1 MGTTRASIKKKYL
14 RSIIIP
20 ITTKKKRTNI
30 RDHSAETNLFL
41 RRALFA
47 FVVIIFLI
55 IILLVNLADLQI
67 ANFSYYSTKSNN
79 NRIEIIPIPPSRGMI
94 YDRNGTPLA
103 SNNITYQLNI
113 IPDKTKNLNEQ
124 FEQLKKV
131 VDLTDEDIENFQK
144 ERRNYRAHRP
154 VPLKDNLSKE
164 QIARFVVDQHRFPF
178 ASIVKIQHRY
188 YPYGASLTHILGYI
202 SKINSQDKKRLEE
215 ENKTSN
221 YVATLNIGKMGIERY
236 YENILHGTAGYEKVE
251 VNSRGRIVRLLEQ
264 HPPQAGEDIY
274 LSINLKLQ
282 LYIEKLLAGR
292 KAAVVAIDPNNG
304 EVLAM
309 VSSPSYDSND
319 FVGGIS
325 SAKYNELLN
334 DPNKPLFNRA
344 LLGAYPPASTVKP
357 FISVAALSEGV
368 VTPKSVVN
376 DPGWWQLP
384 GTERRYRDWLKWGHG
399 RVDVLKAIEES
410 VDTYF
415 YQVAYDMGIDRLSL
429 WMTKFGYGQ
438 RTGIDMSPSEET
450 RAVMPS
456 REWKSKRHKKS
467 WLQGDTIPVGIGQ
480 GYWTATPMQMAKAL
494 TILINNGKTYTPH
507 FLLYKKSDILNSN
520 EDQFHIDPVQFEQPN
535 NLTEVKT
542 NYWDLAKEGMYRVMF
557 GSRGTARKVYA
568 GAQYQAAG
576 KSGTAQVYGLRENE
590 TYNANNIPEHLRDHA
605 LFIAYA
611 PYDKPK
617 IALAIVLENGGGGS
631 SNGGAVARKIL
642 DFYLLGNHST
652 DLDDAVQ
659 DTGYEN

>member
-1 MGTTRASIKKKYL
+1 M
-14 RSIIIP
+14 
-20 ITTKKKRTNI
+20 
-30 RDHSAETNLFL
+30 

-47 FVVIIFLI
+47 FIVIILLLL
-55 IILLVNLADLQI
+55 ILLVNLADLQI

-103 SNNITYQLNI
+103 INNITYQLNI
-113 IPDKTKNLNEQ
+113 IPDKVKNLNEQ
-124 FEQLKKV
+124 FEQLKAI

-144 ERRNYRAHRP
+144 ERRNYKAHRP
-154 VPLKDNLSKE
+154 VPLKDNLTQQ
-164 QIARFVVDQHRFPF
+164 QIAHFVVDQHRFPYV
-178 ASIVKIQHRY
+178 SIVGIQHRY
-188 YPYGASLTHILGYI
+188 YPYEASLTHIIGYI
-202 SKINSQDKKRLEE
+202 SKINSQDKQRLEE
-215 ENKTSN
+215 ENKSSN
-221 YVATLNIGKMGIERY
+221 YVATFNIGKMGIEKY
-236 YENILHGTAGYEKVE
+236 YEDVLHGIPGYEKVE
-251 VNSRGRIVRLLEQ
+251 VNSRGRIVNQINQ

-282 LYIEKLLAGR
+282 LYIEQLLAGR

-304 EVLAM
+304 EILAL
-309 VSSPSYDSND
+309 VSSPTYDSNP

-325 SAKYNELLN
+325 SDKYKALLN
-334 DPNKPLFNRA
+334 DPNKPLYNRA
-344 LLGAYPPASTVKP
+344 LLGSYPPASTVKP
-357 FISVAALSEGV
+357 YIAIAALSEGV

-399 RVDVLKAIEES
+399 KVDVLRAIEES

-415 YQVAYDMGIDRLSL
+415 YQVAYDMGIDRLKA
-429 WMTKFGYGQ
+429 WMTKFGFGE
-438 RTGIDMSPSEET
+438 RTGIDISTNEES

-456 REWKSKRHKKS
+456 REWKIQRHKKS

-480 GYWTATPMQMAKAL
+480 GYWTATPIQMAKAL

-520 EDQFHIDPVQFEQPN
+520 EQQPIVNPEKYLEN
-535 NLTEVKT
+535 NSLSDVNP
-542 NYWDLAKEGMYRVMF
+542 NYWALAKEGMYRVMF
-557 GSRGTARKVYA
+557 GSRGTARKIYA
-568 GAQYQAAG
+568 DAKYQAAG
-576 KSGTAQVYGLRENE
+576 KSGTAQVYGLKVDEV
-590 TYNANNIPEHLRDHA
+590 YNAHKIPEHLRDHA
-605 LFIAYA
+605 LFVAYA

-642 DFYLLGNHST
+642 DFYLLGNNST
-652 DLDDAVQ
+652 ELDESSPN
-659 DTGYEN
+659 TGTED

>member
-1 MGTTRASIKKKYL
+1 M
-14 RSIIIP
+14 
-20 ITTKKKRTNI
+20 
-30 RDHSAETNLFL
+30 

-47 FVVIIFLI
+47 FVVIILLI
-55 IILLVNLADLQI
+55 FVLLANLADLQI
-67 ANFSYYSTKSNN
+67 SNFSYYSTKSNN

-103 SNNITYQLNI
+103 INNITYQLNI
-113 IPDKTKNLNEQ
+113 VPDKTKNLNEQ
-124 FEQLKKV
+124 FEQLKKI

-154 VPLKDNLSKE
+154 VPLKENLTEK
-164 QIARFVVDQHRFPF
+164 QIARFIVDQHRFPF

-202 SKINSQDKKRLEE
+202 SKINTQDKQRLEE
-215 ENKTSN
+215 ENKTSD
-221 YVATLNIGKMGIERY
+221 YVATFNIGKMGIERY
-236 YENILHGTAGYEKVE
+236 YEDVLHGTAGNEKVE

-282 LYIEKLLAGR
+282 LYIESLLAGR
-292 KAAVVAIDPNNG
+292 KASVVAIDPNNG

-309 VSSPSYDSND
+309 VSNPSYDSND

-325 SAKYNELLN
+325 SKKYSELLD
-334 DPNKPLFNRA
+334 DPSKPLFNRA

-357 FISVAALSEGV
+357 FISIAALSEGV
-368 VTPKSVVN
+368 VSPKSVVN

-399 RVDVLKAIEES
+399 HVDVLRAIEES

-415 YQVAYDMGIDRLSL
+415 YQVAYDMGIDRLNL
-429 WMTKFGYGQ
+429 WMTKFGYGE
-438 RTGIDMSPSEET
+438 RTGIDISANEET

-456 REWKSKRHKKS
+456 REWKLKRHKKS

-494 TILINNGKTYTPH
+494 TTLINNGKTFTPH
-507 FLLYKKSDILNSN
+507 FLLYKKSDIINTNQSQPIINPEKYVEPNSLVDVN
-520 EDQFHIDPVQFEQPN
+520 P
-535 NLTEVKT
+535 T
-542 NYWDLAKEGMYRVMF
+542 YWALAKEGMHRVMF
-557 GSRGTARKVYA
+557 GARGTARKVYA
-568 GAQYQAAG
+568 GAKYQAAG
-576 KSGTAQVYGLRENE
+576 KSGTAQVYGLKENE
-590 TYNANNIPEHLRDHA
+590 TYNAHKIPEHLRDHA

-617 IALAIVLENGGGGS
+617 IALAIVIENGGGGS

-642 DFYLLGNHST
+642 DYYLEGDNST
-652 DLDDAVQ
+652 ELDDASSST
-659 DTGYEN
+659 TGHED

>member
-1 MGTTRASIKKKYL
+1 M
-14 RSIIIP
+14 
-20 ITTKKKRTNI
+20 
-30 RDHSAETNLFL
+30 

-47 FVVIIFLI
+47 FVVIILLI
-55 IILLVNLADLQI
+55 FVLLANLADLQI
-67 ANFSYYSTKSNN
+67 SNFSYYSTKSNN

-103 SNNITYQLNI
+103 INNITYQLNI
-113 IPDKTKNLNEQ
+113 VPDKTKNLNEQ
-124 FEQLKKV
+124 FEQLKKI

-144 ERRNYRAHRP
+144 ERRNYRSHRP
-154 VPLKDNLSKE
+154 VPLKENLTEK
-164 QIARFVVDQHRFPF
+164 QIARFIVDQHRFPF
-178 ASIVKIQHRY
+178 VSIVKIQHRY

-202 SKINSQDKKRLEE
+202 SKINSQDKQRLEE
-215 ENKTSN
+215 ENKASN
-221 YVATLNIGKMGIERY
+221 YVATFNIGKMGIERY
-236 YENILHGTAGYEKVE
+236 YEDVLHGTAGNEKVE

-282 LYIEKLLAGR
+282 LYIESLLAGR
-292 KAAVVAIDPNNG
+292 KASVVAINPNNG
-304 EVLAM
+304 EILAM

-325 SAKYNELLN
+325 SKKYSELLN
-334 DPNKPLFNRA
+334 DPSKPLFNRA

-357 FISVAALSEGV
+357 FISIAALSEGV
-368 VTPKSVVN
+368 VSPKSVVN

-399 RVDVLKAIEES
+399 HVDVLRAIEES

-415 YQVAYDMGIDRLSL
+415 YQVAYDMGIDRLNL

-438 RTGIDMSPSEET
+438 RTGIDISPSEET

-456 REWKSKRHKKS
+456 REWKLKRHKKS

-494 TILINNGKTYTPH
+494 TTLINNGKTYTPH
-507 FLLYKKSDILNSN
+507 FLLYKKSDIINTNQNQPL
-520 EDQFHIDPVQFEQPN
+520 IDPSKYIEKNSLVDVNP
-535 NLTEVKT
+535 T
-542 NYWDLAKEGMYRVMF
+542 YWALAKEGMHRVMF
-557 GSRGTARKVYA
+557 GARGTARKVYA
-568 GAQYQAAG
+568 GAKYQAAG
-576 KSGTAQVYGLRENE
+576 KSGTAQVYGLKENE
-590 TYNANNIPEHLRDHA
+590 TYNAHRIPEHLRDHA

-642 DFYLLGNHST
+642 DYYLEGDNST
-652 DLDDAVQ
+652 ELNDESPN
-659 DTGYEN
+659 TGHED

>member
-1 MGTTRASIKKKYL
+1 M
-14 RSIIIP
+14 
-20 ITTKKKRTNI
+20 
-30 RDHSAETNLFL
+30 

-47 FVVIIFLI
+47 FVVIILLI
-55 IILLVNLADLQI
+55 FVLLANLADLQI
-67 ANFSYYSTKSNN
+67 SNFSYYSTKSNN

-103 SNNITYQLNI
+103 INNITYQLNI
-113 IPDKTKNLNEQ
+113 VPDKTKNLNEQ
-124 FEQLKKV
+124 FEQLKKI

-144 ERRNYRAHRP
+144 ERRNYRSHRP
-154 VPLKDNLSKE
+154 VPLKENLTEK
-164 QIARFVVDQHRFPF
+164 QIARFIVDQHRFPF
-178 ASIVKIQHRY
+178 VSIVKIQHRY
-188 YPYGASLTHILGYI
+188 YPHGASLTHILGYI
-202 SKINSQDKKRLEE
+202 SKINSQDKQRLEE
-215 ENKTSN
+215 ENKASN
-221 YVATLNIGKMGIERY
+221 YVATFNIGKMGIERY
-236 YENILHGTAGYEKVE
+236 YEDVLHGTAGNEKVE

-282 LYIEKLLAGR
+282 LYIESLLAGR
-292 KAAVVAIDPNNG
+292 KASVVAINPNNG
-304 EVLAM
+304 EILAM

-325 SAKYNELLN
+325 SKKYSELLN
-334 DPNKPLFNRA
+334 DPSKPLFNRA

-357 FISVAALSEGV
+357 FISIAALSEGV
-368 VTPKSVVN
+368 VSPKSVVN

-399 RVDVLKAIEES
+399 HVDVLRAIEES

-415 YQVAYDMGIDRLSL
+415 YQVAYDMGIDRLNL

-438 RTGIDMSPSEET
+438 RTGIDISPSEET

-456 REWKSKRHKKS
+456 REWKLKRHKKS

-494 TILINNGKTYTPH
+494 TTLINNGKTYTPH
-507 FLLYKKSDILNSN
+507 FLLYKKSDIINTNQNQPL
-520 EDQFHIDPVQFEQPN
+520 IDPSKYIEKNSLVDVNP
-535 NLTEVKT
+535 T
-542 NYWDLAKEGMYRVMF
+542 YWALAKEGMHRVMF
-557 GSRGTARKVYA
+557 GARGTARKVYA
-568 GAQYQAAG
+568 GAKYQAAG
-576 KSGTAQVYGLRENE
+576 KSGTAQVYGLKENE
-590 TYNANNIPEHLRDHA
+590 TYNAHRIPEHLRDHA

-642 DFYLLGNHST
+642 DYYLEGDNST
-652 DLDDAVQ
+652 ELNDESPN
-659 DTGYEN
+659 TGHED

>member
-1 MGTTRASIKKKYL
+1 MLSNKKK
-14 RSIIIP
+14 S
-20 ITTKKKRTNI
+20 NI

-47 FVVIIFLI
+47 FIVIILLLLV
-55 IILLVNLADLQI
+55 LLVNLADLQI
-67 ANFSYYSTKSNN
+67 ANYGYYSTKSNN

-103 SNNITYQLNI
+103 INNITYQLNI
-113 IPDKTKNLNEQ
+113 IPDKIKNLNEQ
-124 FEQLKKV
+124 FNQLKTI

-144 ERRNYRAHRP
+144 ERRNYKAHRP
-154 VPLKDNLSKE
+154 VPLKDNLTQQ
-164 QIARFVVDQHRFPF
+164 QIARFVVDQHRFPYV
-178 ASIVKIQHRY
+178 SIVGIQHRY
-188 YPYGASLTHILGYI
+188 YPYEASLTHIIGYI
-202 SKINSQDKKRLEE
+202 SKINGQDKQRLED
-215 ENKTSN
+215 ENKSSN
-221 YVATLNIGKMGIERY
+221 YVATFNIGKMGIEKY
-236 YENILHGTAGYEKVE
+236 YEDVLHGIPGYEKVE
-251 VNSRGRIVRLLEQ
+251 VNSRGRIVRQLNQ

-282 LYIEKLLAGR
+282 RYIEQLLAGR

-304 EVLAM
+304 EILAL
-309 VSSPSYDSND
+309 VSSPTYDSNP

-325 SAKYNELLN
+325 NDKYKALLN
-334 DPNKPLFNRA
+334 DPNKPLYNRA
-344 LLGAYPPASTVKP
+344 LLGSYPPASTVKP
-357 FISVAALSEGV
+357 YIAIAALSEGV
-368 VTPKSVVN
+368 VTSKSVVN

-399 RVDVLKAIEES
+399 RVDVLRAIEES

-415 YQVAYDMGIDRLSL
+415 YQVAYDMGIDRLKA
-429 WMTKFGYGQ
+429 WMTKFGFGE
-438 RTGIDMSPSEET
+438 RTGIDISSNEES

-456 REWKSKRHKKS
+456 REWKIQRHKKS

-480 GYWTATPMQMAKAL
+480 GYWTATPIQMAKAL

-520 EDQFHIDPVQFEQPN
+520 EQQPIINPDKYLEN
-535 NLTEVKT
+535 NSLSDV
-542 NYWDLAKEGMYRVMF
+542 NPSYWALAKEGMYRVMF
-557 GSRGTARKVYA
+557 GSRGTARKIYA
-568 GAQYQAAG
+568 DAKYQAAG
-576 KSGTAQVYGLRENE
+576 KSGTAQVYGLKVDEV
-590 TYNANNIPEHLRDHA
+590 YNAHKVPEHLRDHA
-605 LFIAYA
+605 LFVAYA

-642 DFYLLGNHST
+642 DFYLLGNNSME
-652 DLDDAVQ
+652 LNESSPN
-659 DTGYEN
+659 TGIED

>member
-1 MGTTRASIKKKYL
+1 M
-14 RSIIIP
+14 
-20 ITTKKKRTNI
+20 
-30 RDHSAETNLFL
+30 
-41 RRALFA
+41 
-47 FVVIIFLI
+47 V
-55 IILLVNLADLQI
+55 IILLIFVLLANLADLQI
-67 ANFSYYSTKSNN
+67 LNFSYYSTKSNN

-103 SNNITYQLNI
+103 INNITYQLNI
-113 IPDKTKNLNEQ
+113 VPDKTKNLNEQ
-124 FEQLKKV
+124 FEQLKKI

-154 VPLKDNLSKE
+154 VPLKENLTDK
-164 QIARFVVDQHRFPF
+164 QIARFIVDQHRFPF
-178 ASIVKIQHRY
+178 VSIVKIQHRY

-202 SKINSQDKKRLEE
+202 SKINAQDKQRLEE
-215 ENKTSN
+215 QNKASN
-221 YVATLNIGKMGIERY
+221 YVATFNIGKMGIERY
-236 YENILHGTAGYEKVE
+236 YEDVLHGTAGNEKVE

-282 LYIEKLLAGR
+282 LYIESLLAGR
-292 KAAVVAIDPNNG
+292 KASVVAIDPNNG

-309 VSSPSYDSND
+309 VSTPSYDSND

-325 SAKYNELLN
+325 SKKYNELLN
-334 DPNKPLFNRA
+334 DPSKPLFNRA

-357 FISVAALSEGV
+357 FISIAALTEGV
-368 VTPKSVVN
+368 VSPKSVIN

-384 GTERRYRDWLKWGHG
+384 GTERRYRDWLRWGHG

-415 YQVAYDMGIDRLSL
+415 YQVAYDMGIDRLNL
-429 WMTKFGYGQ
+429 WMKKFGYGE
-438 RTGIDMSPSEET
+438 RTGIDISPNEES

-456 REWKSKRHKKS
+456 REWKMKRHKKS

-480 GYWTATPMQMAKAL
+480 GYWTATPMQMVKAL
-494 TILINNGKTYTPH
+494 SIMINNGKTFTPH
-507 FLLYKKSDILNSN
+507 FLLYKKSDIINTNQNQPKIEPSKYVENNSLIN
-520 EDQFHIDPVQFEQPN
+520 INPA
-535 NLTEVKT
+535 
-542 NYWDLAKEGMYRVMF
+542 YWALAKEGMHRVMF
-557 GSRGTARKVYA
+557 GSHGTARKVYA
-568 GAQYQAAG
+568 DAKYQAAG
-576 KSGTAQVYGLRENE
+576 KSGTAQVYGLKENE
-590 TYNANNIPEHLRDHA
+590 TYNANHIPEHLRDHA

-642 DFYLLGNHST
+642 DYYLEGDNSAELK
-652 DLDDAVQ
+652 DDSPNIGHE
-659 DTGYEN
+659 D

>member
-1 MGTTRASIKKKYL
+1 M
-14 RSIIIP
+14 
-20 ITTKKKRTNI
+20 
-30 RDHSAETNLFL
+30 
-41 RRALFA
+41 
-47 FVVIIFLI
+47 V
-55 IILLVNLADLQI
+55 IILLIFVLLANLADLQI
-67 ANFSYYSTKSNN
+67 SNFSYYSTKSNN

-103 SNNITYQLNI
+103 INNITYQLNI
-113 IPDKTKNLNEQ
+113 VPDKTKNLNEQ
-124 FEQLKKV
+124 FEQLKTI

-154 VPLKDNLSKE
+154 VPLKENLTEK
-164 QIARFVVDQHRFPF
+164 QIARFIVDQHRFPF
-178 ASIVKIQHRY
+178 VSIVKIQHRY

-202 SKINSQDKKRLEE
+202 SKINTQDKQRLEE
-215 ENKTSN
+215 ENKASD
-221 YVATLNIGKMGIERY
+221 YVATFNIGKMGIERY
-236 YENILHGTAGYEKVE
+236 YEDVLHGTAGNEKVE

-282 LYIEKLLAGR
+282 LYIESLLTGR
-292 KAAVVAIDPNNG
+292 KASVVAIDPNNG

-325 SAKYNELLN
+325 SKKYSELLN
-334 DPNKPLFNRA
+334 DPSKPLFNRA

-357 FISVAALSEGV
+357 FISIAALSEGV
-368 VTPKSVVN
+368 VSPKSVVN

-384 GTERRYRDWLKWGHG
+384 GTERRYRDWLKYGHG
-399 RVDVLKAIEES
+399 HVDVLRAIEES

-415 YQVAYDMGIDRLSL
+415 YQVAYDMGIDRLNL
-429 WMTKFGYGQ
+429 WMTKFGYGE
-438 RTGIDMSPSEET
+438 RTGIDISANEET

-456 REWKSKRHKKS
+456 REWKLKRHKKS

-494 TILINNGKTYTPH
+494 TTLINNGKTFTPH
-507 FLLYKKSDILNSN
+507 FLLYKKSDIINTN
-520 EDQFHIDPVQFEQPN
+520 QNQPTIDPEKYVEPN
-535 NLTEVKT
+535 SLVDVNPA
-542 NYWDLAKEGMYRVMF
+542 YWALAKEGMHRVMF
-557 GSRGTARKVYA
+557 GARGTARKVYA
-568 GAQYQAAG
+568 GAKYQAAG
-576 KSGTAQVYGLRENE
+576 KSGTAQVYGLKENE
-590 TYNANNIPEHLRDHA
+590 TYNAHKIPEHLRDHA

-642 DFYLLGNHST
+642 DYYLEGDNST
-652 DLDDAVQ
+652 ELDDASSST
-659 DTGYEN
+659 TGHED

>member
-1 MGTTRASIKKKYL
+1 M
-14 RSIIIP
+14 
-20 ITTKKKRTNI
+20 
-30 RDHSAETNLFL
+30 

-47 FVVIIFLI
+47 FVVIILLI
-55 IILLVNLADLQI
+55 FVLLANLADLQI
-67 ANFSYYSTKSNN
+67 SNFSYYSTKSNN

-103 SNNITYQLNI
+103 INNITYQLNI
-113 IPDKTKNLNEQ
+113 VPDKTKNLNEQ
-124 FEQLKKV
+124 FEQLKTI

-154 VPLKDNLSKE
+154 VPLKENLTEK
-164 QIARFVVDQHRFPF
+164 QIARFIVDQHRFPF
-178 ASIVKIQHRY
+178 VSIVKIQHRY

-202 SKINSQDKKRLEE
+202 SKINTQDKQRLEE
-215 ENKTSN
+215 ENKASD
-221 YVATLNIGKMGIERY
+221 YVATFNIGKMGIERY
-236 YENILHGTAGYEKVE
+236 YEDVLHGTAGNEKVE

-282 LYIEKLLAGR
+282 LYIESLLAGR
-292 KAAVVAIDPNNG
+292 KASVVAIDPNNG

-325 SAKYNELLN
+325 SKKYSELLN
-334 DPNKPLFNRA
+334 DPSKPLFNRA

-357 FISVAALSEGV
+357 FISIAALSEGV
-368 VTPKSVVN
+368 VSPKSVVN

-399 RVDVLKAIEES
+399 HVDVLRAIEES

-415 YQVAYDMGIDRLSL
+415 YQVAYDMGIDRLNL
-429 WMTKFGYGQ
+429 WMTKFGYGK
-438 RTGIDMSPSEET
+438 RTGIDISANEET

-456 REWKSKRHKKS
+456 REWKLKRHKKS

-494 TILINNGKTYTPH
+494 TTLINNGKTFTPH
-507 FLLYKKSDILNSN
+507 FLLYKKSDIINTN
-520 EDQFHIDPVQFEQPN
+520 QNQPTIDPEKYVE
-535 NLTEVKT
+535 T
-542 NYWDLAKEGMYRVMF
+542 NSLVDVNPAYWALAKEGMHRVMF
-557 GSRGTARKVYA
+557 GARGTARKVYA
-568 GAQYQAAG
+568 GAKYQAAG
-576 KSGTAQVYGLRENE
+576 KSGTAQVYGLKENE
-590 TYNANNIPEHLRDHA
+590 TYNAHKIPEHLRDHA

-642 DFYLLGNHST
+642 DYYLEGDNST
-652 DLDDAVQ
+652 ELDDASSST
-659 DTGYEN
+659 TGHED

>member
-1 MGTTRASIKKKYL
+1 MSGK
-14 RSIIIP
+14 
-20 ITTKKKRTNI
+20 TKKGNI

-47 FVVIIFLI
+47 FVVIILLI
-55 IILLVNLADLQI
+55 FVLLANLADLQI
-67 ANFSYYSTKSNN
+67 SNFSYYSTKSNN

-103 SNNITYQLNI
+103 INNITYQLNI
-113 IPDKTKNLNEQ
+113 VPDKTKNLNEQ
-124 FEQLKKV
+124 FEQLKTI

-154 VPLKDNLSKE
+154 VPLKENLTEK
-164 QIARFVVDQHRFPF
+164 QIARFIVDQHRFPF
-178 ASIVKIQHRY
+178 VSIVKIQHRY

-202 SKINSQDKKRLEE
+202 SKINTQDKQRLEE
-215 ENKTSN
+215 ENKASD
-221 YVATLNIGKMGIERY
+221 YVATFNIGKMGIERY
-236 YENILHGTAGYEKVE
+236 YENVLHGTAGNEKVE

-282 LYIEKLLAGR
+282 LYIESLLAGR
-292 KAAVVAIDPNNG
+292 KASVVAIDPNNG

-325 SAKYNELLN
+325 SKKYSELLN
-334 DPNKPLFNRA
+334 DPSKPLFNRA

-357 FISVAALSEGV
+357 FISIAALSEGV
-368 VTPKSVVN
+368 VSPKSVVN

-399 RVDVLKAIEES
+399 HVDVLRAIEES

-415 YQVAYDMGIDRLSL
+415 YQVAYDMGIDRLNL
-429 WMTKFGYGQ
+429 WMTKFGYGK
-438 RTGIDMSPSEET
+438 RTGIDISANEET

-456 REWKSKRHKKS
+456 REWKLKRHKKS

-494 TILINNGKTYTPH
+494 TTLINNGKTFTPH
-507 FLLYKKSDILNSN
+507 FLLYKKSDIINTN
-520 EDQFHIDPVQFEQPN
+520 QNQPTIDPEKYVE
-535 NLTEVKT
+535 T
-542 NYWDLAKEGMYRVMF
+542 NSLVDVNPAYWALAKEGMHRVMF
-557 GSRGTARKVYA
+557 GARGTARKVYA
-568 GAQYQAAG
+568 GAKYQAAG
-576 KSGTAQVYGLRENE
+576 KSGTAQVYGLKENE
-590 TYNANNIPEHLRDHA
+590 TYNAHKIPEHLRDHA

-642 DFYLLGNHST
+642 DYYLEGDNST
-652 DLDDAVQ
+652 ELDDASSST
-659 DTGYEN
+659 TGHED

>member
-1 MGTTRASIKKKYL
+1 M
-14 RSIIIP
+14 
-20 ITTKKKRTNI
+20 
-30 RDHSAETNLFL
+30 

-47 FVVIIFLI
+47 FIVIILLLL
-55 IILLVNLADLQI
+55 ILLVNLADLQI

-103 SNNITYQLNI
+103 INNITYQLNI
-113 IPDKTKNLNEQ
+113 IPDKVKNLNEQ
-124 FEQLKKV
+124 FEQLKAI

-144 ERRNYRAHRP
+144 ERRNYKAHRP
-154 VPLKDNLSKE
+154 VPLKDNLTQQ
-164 QIARFVVDQHRFPF
+164 QIAHFVVDQHRFPYV
-178 ASIVKIQHRY
+178 SIVGIQHRY
-188 YPYGASLTHILGYI
+188 YPYEASLTHIIGYI
-202 SKINSQDKKRLEE
+202 SKINSQDKQRLEE
-215 ENKTSN
+215 ENKSSN
-221 YVATLNIGKMGIERY
+221 YVATFNIGKMGIEKY
-236 YENILHGTAGYEKVE
+236 YEDVLHGIPGYEKVE
-251 VNSRGRIVRLLEQ
+251 VNSRGRIVNQLNQ

-282 LYIEKLLAGR
+282 LYIEQLLAGR

-304 EVLAM
+304 EILAL
-309 VSSPSYDSND
+309 VSSPTYDSNP

-325 SAKYNELLN
+325 SDKYKALLN
-334 DPNKPLFNRA
+334 DPNKPLYNRA
-344 LLGAYPPASTVKP
+344 LLGSYPPASTVKP
-357 FISVAALSEGV
+357 YIAIAALSEGV
-368 VTPKSVVN
+368 VTSKSVVN

-399 RVDVLKAIEES
+399 KVDVLRAIEES

-415 YQVAYDMGIDRLSL
+415 YQVAYDMGIDRLNA
-429 WMTKFGYGQ
+429 WMTKFGFGE
-438 RTGIDMSPSEET
+438 RTGIDISTNEES

-456 REWKSKRHKKS
+456 REWKIQRHKKS

-480 GYWTATPMQMAKAL
+480 GYWTATPIQMAKAL

-520 EDQFHIDPVQFEQPN
+520 EQQPIVNPEKYLEN
-535 NLTEVKT
+535 NSLSDVNP
-542 NYWDLAKEGMYRVMF
+542 NYWALAKEGMYRVMF
-557 GSRGTARKVYA
+557 GSRGTARKIYA
-568 GAQYQAAG
+568 DAKYQAAG
-576 KSGTAQVYGLRENE
+576 KSGTAQVYGLKVDEV
-590 TYNANNIPEHLRDHA
+590 YNAHKIPEHLRDHA
-605 LFIAYA
+605 LFVAYA

-642 DFYLLGNHST
+642 DFYLLGNNST
-652 DLDDAVQ
+652 QLDESSPN
-659 DTGYEN
+659 TGTED

>member
-1 MGTTRASIKKKYL
+1 M
-14 RSIIIP
+14 
-20 ITTKKKRTNI
+20 
-30 RDHSAETNLFL
+30 
-41 RRALFA
+41 
-47 FVVIIFLI
+47 V
-55 IILLVNLADLQI
+55 IILLIFVLLANLADLQI
-67 ANFSYYSTKSNN
+67 SNFSYYSTKSNN

-103 SNNITYQLNI
+103 INNITYQLNI
-113 IPDKTKNLNEQ
+113 VPDKTKNLNEQ
-124 FEQLKKV
+124 FEQLKKI

-154 VPLKDNLSKE
+154 VPLKENLTDK
-164 QIARFVVDQHRFPF
+164 QIARFIVDQHRFPF
-178 ASIVKIQHRY
+178 VSIVKIQHRY
-188 YPYGASLTHILGYI
+188 YPYGSSLTHILGYI
-202 SKINSQDKKRLEE
+202 SKINSQDKQRLEE
-215 ENKTSN
+215 QNKASN
-221 YVATLNIGKMGIERY
+221 YVATFNIGKMGIERY
-236 YENILHGTAGYEKVE
+236 YEDVLHGTAGNEKVE

-282 LYIEKLLAGR
+282 LYIESLLAGR
-292 KAAVVAIDPNNG
+292 KASVVAIDPNNG

-309 VSSPSYDSND
+309 VSTPSYDSND

-325 SAKYNELLN
+325 SKKYKELLN
-334 DPNKPLFNRA
+334 DPSKPLFNRA

-357 FISVAALSEGV
+357 FISIAALSEGV
-368 VTPKSVVN
+368 VSPKSVIN

-399 RVDVLKAIEES
+399 RVDVLRAIEES

-415 YQVAYDMGIDRLSL
+415 YQVAYDMGIDRLNL
-429 WMTKFGYGQ
+429 WMKKFGYGE
-438 RTGIDMSPSEET
+438 RTGIDISPNEES

-456 REWKSKRHKKS
+456 REWKMKRHKKS

-480 GYWTATPMQMAKAL
+480 GYWTATPMQMVKAL
-494 TILINNGKTYTPH
+494 SIMINNGKTFTPH
-507 FLLYKKSDILNSN
+507 FLLYKKSDIINTNQNQPKIEPSKYVENNSLIN
-520 EDQFHIDPVQFEQPN
+520 INPA
-535 NLTEVKT
+535 
-542 NYWDLAKEGMYRVMF
+542 YWALAKEGMHRVMF
-557 GSRGTARKVYA
+557 GSHGTARKVYA
-568 GAQYQAAG
+568 DAKYQAAG
-576 KSGTAQVYGLRENE
+576 KSGTAQVYGLKENE
-590 TYNANNIPEHLRDHA
+590 TYNANHIPEHLRDHA

-642 DFYLLGNHST
+642 DYYLEGDNSAELK
-652 DLDDAVQ
+652 DDSPNIGHE
-659 DTGYEN
+659 D

>member
-1 MGTTRASIKKKYL
+1 MVTR
-14 RSIIIP
+14 
-20 ITTKKKRTNI
+20 KKRTNI

-47 FVVIIFLI
+47 FVGIIILI
-55 IILLVNLADLQI
+55 IILLCNLADLQI

-79 NRIEIIPIPPSRGMI
+79 NRIETIPIPPSRGMI

-103 SNNITYQLNI
+103 INNITYQLNI

-144 ERRNYRAHRP
+144 ERLNYRSHRP
-154 VPLKDNLSKE
+154 VPLKENLTKE

-178 ASIVKIQHRY
+178 VSIVKIQHRY

-202 SKINSQDKKRLEE
+202 SKINANDKKRLEE
-215 ENKTSN
+215 QNKTSN
-221 YVATLNIGKMGIERY
+221 YVATLNIGKMGVERY
-236 YENILHGTAGYEKVE
+236 YEDVLHGTAGYEKVE

-282 LYIEKLLAGR
+282 QYIEQLLIGR

-304 EVLAM
+304 EILAM

-325 SAKYNELLN
+325 SAKYNELLH

-357 FISVAALSEGV
+357 FISIAALSEGII
-368 VTPKSVVN
+368 TPKSIIY
-376 DPGWWQLP
+376 DPGSWQLP
-384 GTERRYRDWLKWGHG
+384 NSERRYRDWLRSGHG
-399 RVDVLKAIEES
+399 NVDVLKALEES

-415 YQVAYDMGIDRLSL
+415 YQVAYDLGIDRLNL

-438 RTGIDMSPSEET
+438 RTGIDISPNEEA
-450 RAVMPS
+450 RAVLPS
-456 REWKSKRHKKS
+456 REWKIRRHKKP

-480 GYWTATPMQMAKAL
+480 GYWTTTPIQMAKAL
-494 TILINNGKTYTPH
+494 TTLINNGKTYTPH

-520 EDQFHIDPVQFEQPN
+520 ENHPEINPTKYEEPNGLID
-535 NLTEVKT
+535 VKS
-542 NYWDLAKEGMYRVMF
+542 NYWDLVKEGMHKVMF
-557 GSRGTARKVYA
+557 GSRGTARKIYL
-568 GAQYQAAG
+568 GTQYQAAG
-576 KSGTAQVYGLRENE
+576 KSGTAQVYGLKENE
-590 TYNANNIPEHLRDHA
+590 SYNAHKIPEHLRDHA

-642 DFYLLGNHST
+642 DFYLLG
-652 DLDDAVQ
+652 DDSKELNNSSSN
-659 DTGYEN
+659 TGHED

>member
-1 MGTTRASIKKKYL
+1 M
-14 RSIIIP
+14 
-20 ITTKKKRTNI
+20 
-30 RDHSAETNLFL
+30 
-41 RRALFA
+41 
-47 FVVIIFLI
+47 V
-55 IILLVNLADLQI
+55 IILLIFVLLANLADLQI
-67 ANFSYYSTKSNN
+67 SNFSYYSTKSNN

-103 SNNITYQLNI
+103 INNITYQLNI
-113 IPDKTKNLNEQ
+113 VPDKTKNLNEQ
-124 FEQLKKV
+124 FEQLKTI

-154 VPLKDNLSKE
+154 VPLKENLTEK
-164 QIARFVVDQHRFPF
+164 QIARFIVDQHRFPF
-178 ASIVKIQHRY
+178 VSIVKIQHRY

-202 SKINSQDKKRLEE
+202 SKINTQDKQRLEE
-215 ENKTSN
+215 ENKASD
-221 YVATLNIGKMGIERY
+221 YVATFNIGKMGIERY
-236 YENILHGTAGYEKVE
+236 YEDVLHGTAGNEKVE

-282 LYIEKLLAGR
+282 LYIESLLTGR
-292 KAAVVAIDPNNG
+292 KASVVAIDPNNG

-325 SAKYNELLN
+325 SKKYSELLN
-334 DPNKPLFNRA
+334 DPSKPLFNRA

-357 FISVAALSEGV
+357 FISIAALSEGV
-368 VTPKSVVN
+368 VSPKSVVN

-399 RVDVLKAIEES
+399 HVDVLRAIEES

-415 YQVAYDMGIDRLSL
+415 YQVAYDMGIDRLNL
-429 WMTKFGYGQ
+429 WMTKFGYGE
-438 RTGIDMSPSEET
+438 RTGIDISANEET

-456 REWKSKRHKKS
+456 REWKLKRHKKS

-494 TILINNGKTYTPH
+494 TTLINNGKTFTPH
-507 FLLYKKSDILNSN
+507 FLLYKKSDIINTN
-520 EDQFHIDPVQFEQPN
+520 QNQPTIDPEKYVEPN
-535 NLTEVKT
+535 SLVDVNPT
-542 NYWDLAKEGMYRVMF
+542 YWALAKEGMHRVMF
-557 GSRGTARKVYA
+557 GARGTARKVYA
-568 GAQYQAAG
+568 GAKYQAAG
-576 KSGTAQVYGLRENE
+576 KSGTAQVYGLKENE
-590 TYNANNIPEHLRDHA
+590 TYNAHKIPEHLRDHA

-642 DFYLLGNHST
+642 DYYLEGDNST
-652 DLDDAVQ
+652 ELDDASSST
-659 DTGYEN
+659 TGHED

>member
-1 MGTTRASIKKKYL
+1 M
-14 RSIIIP
+14 
-20 ITTKKKRTNI
+20 
-30 RDHSAETNLFL
+30 FL

-47 FVVIIFLI
+47 FIVIILLLLV
-55 IILLVNLADLQI
+55 LLVNLADLQI

-103 SNNITYQLNI
+103 INNITYQLNI
-113 IPDKTKNLNEQ
+113 IPDKIKNLNEQ
-124 FEQLKKV
+124 FNQLKAI

-144 ERRNYRAHRP
+144 ERRNYKAHRP
-154 VPLKDNLSKE
+154 VPLKDNLTQQ
-164 QIARFVVDQHRFPF
+164 QIAHFVVDQHRFPYV
-178 ASIVKIQHRY
+178 SIVGIQHRY
-188 YPYGASLTHILGYI
+188 YPYEASLTHIIGYI
-202 SKINSQDKKRLEE
+202 SKINSQDKQRLEE
-215 ENKTSN
+215 ENKSSN
-221 YVATLNIGKMGIERY
+221 YVATFNIGKMGIEKY
-236 YENILHGTAGYEKVE
+236 YEDVLHGIPGYEKVE
-251 VNSRGRIVRLLEQ
+251 VNSRGRIVNQINQ

-282 LYIEKLLAGR
+282 LYIEQLLAGR

-304 EVLAM
+304 EILAL
-309 VSSPSYDSND
+309 VSSPTYDSNP

-325 SAKYNELLN
+325 SDKYKALLN
-334 DPNKPLFNRA
+334 DPNKPLYNRA
-344 LLGAYPPASTVKP
+344 LLGSYPPASTVKP
-357 FISVAALSEGV
+357 YIAIAALSEGV

-399 RVDVLKAIEES
+399 KVDVLRAIEES

-415 YQVAYDMGIDRLSL
+415 YQVAYDMGIDRLKA
-429 WMTKFGYGQ
+429 WMTKFGFGE
-438 RTGIDMSPSEET
+438 RTGIDISTNEES

-456 REWKSKRHKKS
+456 REWKIQRHKKS

-480 GYWTATPMQMAKAL
+480 GYWTATPIQMAKAL

-520 EDQFHIDPVQFEQPN
+520 EQQPIVNPEKYLEN
-535 NLTEVKT
+535 NSLSDVNP
-542 NYWDLAKEGMYRVMF
+542 NYWALAKEGMYRVMF
-557 GSRGTARKVYA
+557 GSRGTARKIYA
-568 GAQYQAAG
+568 DAKYQAAG
-576 KSGTAQVYGLRENE
+576 KSGTAQVYGLKVDEV
-590 TYNANNIPEHLRDHA
+590 YNAHKIPEHLRDHA
-605 LFIAYA
+605 LFVAYA

-642 DFYLLGNHST
+642 DFYLLGNNST
-652 DLDDAVQ
+652 QLDESSPN
-659 DTGYEN
+659 TGTED

>member
-1 MGTTRASIKKKYL
+1 M
-14 RSIIIP
+14 
-20 ITTKKKRTNI
+20 
-30 RDHSAETNLFL
+30 
-41 RRALFA
+41 
-47 FVVIIFLI
+47 V
-55 IILLVNLADLQI
+55 IILLIFVLLANLADLQI
-67 ANFSYYSTKSNN
+67 SNFSYYSTKSNN

-103 SNNITYQLNI
+103 INNITYQLNI
-113 IPDKTKNLNEQ
+113 VPDKTKNLNEQ
-124 FEQLKKV
+124 FEQLKKI

-154 VPLKDNLSKE
+154 VPLKENLTEK
-164 QIARFVVDQHRFPF
+164 QIARFIVDQHRFPF

-202 SKINSQDKKRLEE
+202 SKINTQDKQRLEE
-215 ENKTSN
+215 ENKTSD
-221 YVATLNIGKMGIERY
+221 YVATFNIGKMGIERY
-236 YENILHGTAGYEKVE
+236 YEDVLHGTAGNEKVE

-282 LYIEKLLAGR
+282 LYIESLLAGR
-292 KAAVVAIDPNNG
+292 KASVVAIDPNNG

-309 VSSPSYDSND
+309 VSNPSYDSND

-325 SAKYNELLN
+325 SKKYSELLD
-334 DPNKPLFNRA
+334 DPSKPLFNRA

-357 FISVAALSEGV
+357 FISIAALSEGV
-368 VTPKSVVN
+368 VSPKSVVN

-399 RVDVLKAIEES
+399 HVDVLRAIEES

-415 YQVAYDMGIDRLSL
+415 YQVAYDMGIDRLNL
-429 WMTKFGYGQ
+429 WMTKFGYGE
-438 RTGIDMSPSEET
+438 RTGIDISANEET

-456 REWKSKRHKKS
+456 REWKLKRHKKS

-494 TILINNGKTYTPH
+494 TTLINNGKTFTPH
-507 FLLYKKSDILNSN
+507 FLLYKKSDIINTNQSQPIINPEKYVEPNSLVDVN
-520 EDQFHIDPVQFEQPN
+520 P
-535 NLTEVKT
+535 T
-542 NYWDLAKEGMYRVMF
+542 YWALAKEGMHRVMF
-557 GSRGTARKVYA
+557 GDRGTARKVYA
-568 GAQYQAAG
+568 GAKYQAAG
-576 KSGTAQVYGLRENE
+576 KSGTAQVYGLKENE
-590 TYNANNIPEHLRDHA
+590 TYNAHKIPEHLRDHA

-617 IALAIVLENGGGGS
+617 IALAIVIENGGGGS

-642 DFYLLGNHST
+642 DYYLEGDNST
-652 DLDDAVQ
+652 ELDDASSST
-659 DTGYEN
+659 TGHED

>member
-1 MGTTRASIKKKYL
+1 M
-14 RSIIIP
+14 
-20 ITTKKKRTNI
+20 
-30 RDHSAETNLFL
+30 
-41 RRALFA
+41 FA
-47 FVVIIFLI
+47 FVVIILLI
-55 IILLVNLADLQI
+55 FVLLANLADLQI
-67 ANFSYYSTKSNN
+67 SNFSYYSTKSNN

-103 SNNITYQLNI
+103 INNITYQLNI
-113 IPDKTKNLNEQ
+113 VPDKTKNLNEQ
-124 FEQLKKV
+124 FEQLKTI

-154 VPLKDNLSKE
+154 VPLKENLTEK
-164 QIARFVVDQHRFPF
+164 QIARFIVDQHRFPF
-178 ASIVKIQHRY
+178 VSIVKIQHRY

-202 SKINSQDKKRLEE
+202 SKINTQDKQRLEE
-215 ENKTSN
+215 ENKASD
-221 YVATLNIGKMGIERY
+221 YVATFNIGKMGIERY
-236 YENILHGTAGYEKVE
+236 YEDVLHGTAGNEKVE

-282 LYIEKLLAGR
+282 LYIESLLAGR
-292 KAAVVAIDPNNG
+292 KASVVAIDPNNG

-325 SAKYNELLN
+325 SKKYSELLN
-334 DPNKPLFNRA
+334 DPSKPLFNRA

-357 FISVAALSEGV
+357 FISIAALSEGV
-368 VTPKSVVN
+368 VSPKSVVN

-399 RVDVLKAIEES
+399 HVDVLRAIEES

-415 YQVAYDMGIDRLSL
+415 YQVAYDMGIDRLNL
-429 WMTKFGYGQ
+429 WMTKFGYGE
-438 RTGIDMSPSEET
+438 RTGIDISANEET

-456 REWKSKRHKKS
+456 REWKLKRHKKS

-494 TILINNGKTYTPH
+494 TTLINNGKTFTPH
-507 FLLYKKSDILNSN
+507 FLLYKKSDIINTN
-520 EDQFHIDPVQFEQPN
+520 QNQPTIDPEKYVE
-535 NLTEVKT
+535 T
-542 NYWDLAKEGMYRVMF
+542 NSLVDVNPTYWALAKEGMHRVMF
-557 GSRGTARKVYA
+557 GARGTARKVYA
-568 GAQYQAAG
+568 GAKYQAAG
-576 KSGTAQVYGLRENE
+576 KSGTAQVYGLKENE
-590 TYNANNIPEHLRDHA
+590 TYNAHKIPEHLRDHA

-642 DFYLLGNHST
+642 DYYLEGDNST
-652 DLDDAVQ
+652 ELDDASSST
-659 DTGYEN
+659 TGHED

>member
-1 MGTTRASIKKKYL
+1 
-14 RSIIIP
+14 
-20 ITTKKKRTNI
+20 
-30 RDHSAETNLFL
+30 
-41 RRALFA
+41 
-47 FVVIIFLI
+47 VVIILLI
-55 IILLVNLADLQI
+55 FVLLANLADLQI
-67 ANFSYYSTKSNN
+67 SNFSYYSTKSNN

-103 SNNITYQLNI
+103 INNITYQLNI
-113 IPDKTKNLNEQ
+113 VPDKTKNLNEQ
-124 FEQLKKV
+124 FEQLKTI

-154 VPLKDNLSKE
+154 VPLKENLTEK
-164 QIARFVVDQHRFPF
+164 QIARFIVDQHRFPF
-178 ASIVKIQHRY
+178 VSIVKIQHRY

-202 SKINSQDKKRLEE
+202 SKINTQDKQRLEE
-215 ENKTSN
+215 ENKASD
-221 YVATLNIGKMGIERY
+221 YVATFNIGKMGIERY
-236 YENILHGTAGYEKVE
+236 YEDVLHGTAGNEKVE

-282 LYIEKLLAGR
+282 LYIESLLAGR
-292 KAAVVAIDPNNG
+292 KASVVAIDPNNG

-325 SAKYNELLN
+325 SKKYSELLN
-334 DPNKPLFNRA
+334 DPSKPLFNRA

-357 FISVAALSEGV
+357 FISIAALSEGV
-368 VTPKSVVN
+368 VSPKSVVN

-399 RVDVLKAIEES
+399 HVDVLRAIEES

-415 YQVAYDMGIDRLSL
+415 YQVAYDMGIDRLNL
-429 WMTKFGYGQ
+429 WMTKFGYGE
-438 RTGIDMSPSEET
+438 RTGIDISANEET

-456 REWKSKRHKKS
+456 REWKLKRHKKS

-494 TILINNGKTYTPH
+494 TTLINNGKTFTPH
-507 FLLYKKSDILNSN
+507 FLLYKKSDIINTN
-520 EDQFHIDPVQFEQPN
+520 QNQPTIDPEKYVE
-535 NLTEVKT
+535 T
-542 NYWDLAKEGMYRVMF
+542 NSLVDVNPAYWALAKEGMHRVMF
-557 GSRGTARKVYA
+557 GARGTARKVYA
-568 GAQYQAAG
+568 GAKYQAAG
-576 KSGTAQVYGLRENE
+576 KSGTAQVYGLKENE
-590 TYNANNIPEHLRDHA
+590 TYNAHKIPEHLRDHA

-642 DFYLLGNHST
+642 DYYLEGDNST
-652 DLDDAVQ
+652 ELDDASSST
-659 DTGYEN
+659 TGHED

>member
-1 MGTTRASIKKKYL
+1 MSGK
-14 RSIIIP
+14 
-20 ITTKKKRTNI
+20 TKKGNI

-47 FVVIIFLI
+47 FVVIILLI
-55 IILLVNLADLQI
+55 FVLLANLADLQI
-67 ANFSYYSTKSNN
+67 SNFSYYSTKSNN

-103 SNNITYQLNI
+103 INNITYQLNI
-113 IPDKTKNLNEQ
+113 VPDKTKNLNEQ
-124 FEQLKKV
+124 FEQLKTI

-154 VPLKDNLSKE
+154 VPLKENLTEK
-164 QIARFVVDQHRFPF
+164 QIARFIVDQHRFPF
-178 ASIVKIQHRY
+178 VSIVKIQHRY

-202 SKINSQDKKRLEE
+202 SKINTQDKQRLEE
-215 ENKTSN
+215 ENKASD
-221 YVATLNIGKMGIERY
+221 YVATFNIGKMGIERY
-236 YENILHGTAGYEKVE
+236 YEDVLHGTAGNEKVE

-282 LYIEKLLAGR
+282 LYIESLLTGR
-292 KAAVVAIDPNNG
+292 KASVVAIDPNNG

-325 SAKYNELLN
+325 SKKYSELLN
-334 DPNKPLFNRA
+334 DPSKPLFNRA

-357 FISVAALSEGV
+357 FISIAALSEGV
-368 VTPKSVVN
+368 VSPKSVVN

-399 RVDVLKAIEES
+399 HVDVLRAIEES

-415 YQVAYDMGIDRLSL
+415 YQVAYDMGIDRLNL
-429 WMTKFGYGQ
+429 WMTKFGYGE
-438 RTGIDMSPSEET
+438 RTGIDISANEET

-456 REWKSKRHKKS
+456 REWKLKRHKKS

-494 TILINNGKTYTPH
+494 TTLINNGKTFTPH
-507 FLLYKKSDILNSN
+507 FLLYKKSDIINTN
-520 EDQFHIDPVQFEQPN
+520 QNRPTIDPEKYVEPN
-535 NLTEVKT
+535 SLVDVNPA
-542 NYWDLAKEGMYRVMF
+542 YWALAKEGMHRVMF
-557 GSRGTARKVYA
+557 GARGTARKVYA
-568 GAQYQAAG
+568 GAKYQAAG
-576 KSGTAQVYGLRENE
+576 KSGTAQVYGLKENE
-590 TYNANNIPEHLRDHA
+590 TYNAHKIPEHLRDHA

-642 DFYLLGNHST
+642 DYYLEGDNST
-652 DLDDAVQ
+652 ELDDASSST
-659 DTGYEN
+659 TGHED

>member
-1 MGTTRASIKKKYL
+1 M
-14 RSIIIP
+14 
-20 ITTKKKRTNI
+20 
-30 RDHSAETNLFL
+30 

-47 FVVIIFLI
+47 FIVIILLLL
-55 IILLVNLADLQI
+55 ILLVNLADLQI

-103 SNNITYQLNI
+103 INNITYQLNI
-113 IPDKTKNLNEQ
+113 IPDKVKNLNEQ
-124 FEQLKKV
+124 FEQLKAI

-144 ERRNYRAHRP
+144 ERRNYKAHRP
-154 VPLKDNLSKE
+154 VPLKDNLTQQ
-164 QIARFVVDQHRFPF
+164 QIAHFVVDQHRFPYV
-178 ASIVKIQHRY
+178 SIVGIQHRY
-188 YPYGASLTHILGYI
+188 YPYEASLTHIIGYI
-202 SKINSQDKKRLEE
+202 SKINSQDKQRLEE
-215 ENKTSN
+215 ENKSSN
-221 YVATLNIGKMGIERY
+221 YVATFNIGKMGIEKY
-236 YENILHGTAGYEKVE
+236 YEDVLHGIPGYEKVE
-251 VNSRGRIVRLLEQ
+251 VNSRGRIVNQINQ

-282 LYIEKLLAGR
+282 LYIEQLLAGR

-304 EVLAM
+304 EILAL
-309 VSSPSYDSND
+309 VSSPTYDSNP

-325 SAKYNELLN
+325 SDKYKALLN
-334 DPNKPLFNRA
+334 DPNKPLYNRA
-344 LLGAYPPASTVKP
+344 LLGSYPPASTVKP
-357 FISVAALSEGV
+357 YIAIAALSEGV

-399 RVDVLKAIEES
+399 KVDVLRAIEES

-415 YQVAYDMGIDRLSL
+415 YQVAYDMGIDRLKA
-429 WMTKFGYGQ
+429 WMTKFGFGE
-438 RTGIDMSPSEET
+438 RTGIDISTNEES

-456 REWKSKRHKKS
+456 REWKIQRHKKS

-480 GYWTATPMQMAKAL
+480 GYWTATPIQMAKAL

-520 EDQFHIDPVQFEQPN
+520 EQHPIVNPEKYLEN
-535 NLTEVKT
+535 NSLSDVNP
-542 NYWDLAKEGMYRVMF
+542 NYWALAKEGMYRVMF
-557 GSRGTARKVYA
+557 GSRGTARKIYA
-568 GAQYQAAG
+568 DAKYQAAG
-576 KSGTAQVYGLRENE
+576 KSGTAQVYGLKVDEV
-590 TYNANNIPEHLRDHA
+590 YNAHKIPEHLRDHA
-605 LFIAYA
+605 LFVAYA

-642 DFYLLGNHST
+642 DFYLLGNNST
-652 DLDDAVQ
+652 QLDESSPN
-659 DTGYEN
+659 TGTED

>member
-1 MGTTRASIKKKYL
+1 M
-14 RSIIIP
+14 
-20 ITTKKKRTNI
+20 
-30 RDHSAETNLFL
+30 FL

-47 FVVIIFLI
+47 FIV
-55 IILLVNLADLQI
+55 IILLLLVLLANLADLQI

-103 SNNITYQLNI
+103 INNITYQLNI
-113 IPDKTKNLNEQ
+113 IPDKVKNLNEQ
-124 FEQLKKV
+124 FEQLKAI

-144 ERRNYRAHRP
+144 ERRNYKAHRP
-154 VPLKDNLSKE
+154 VPLKDNLTQQ
-164 QIARFVVDQHRFPF
+164 QIAHFVVDQHRFPYV
-178 ASIVKIQHRY
+178 SIVGIQHRY
-188 YPYGASLTHILGYI
+188 YPYEASLTHIIGYI
-202 SKINSQDKKRLEE
+202 SKINSQDKQRLEE
-215 ENKTSN
+215 ENKSSN
-221 YVATLNIGKMGIERY
+221 YVATFNIGKMGIEKY
-236 YENILHGTAGYEKVE
+236 YEDVLHGIPGYEKVE
-251 VNSRGRIVRLLEQ
+251 VNSRGRIVNQINQ

-282 LYIEKLLAGR
+282 LYIEQLLAGR

-304 EVLAM
+304 EILAL
-309 VSSPSYDSND
+309 VSSPTYDSNP

-325 SAKYNELLN
+325 SDKYKALLN
-334 DPNKPLFNRA
+334 DPNKPLYNRA
-344 LLGAYPPASTVKP
+344 LLGSYPPASTVKP
-357 FISVAALSEGV
+357 YIAIAALSEGV

-399 RVDVLKAIEES
+399 KVDVLKAIEES

-415 YQVAYDMGIDRLSL
+415 YQVAYDMGIDRLKA
-429 WMTKFGYGQ
+429 WMTKFGFGE
-438 RTGIDMSPSEET
+438 RTGIDISTNEES

-456 REWKSKRHKKS
+456 REWKIQRHKKS

-480 GYWTATPMQMAKAL
+480 GYWTATPIQMAKAL

-520 EDQFHIDPVQFEQPN
+520 EQQPIVNPEKYLEN
-535 NLTEVKT
+535 NSLSDVNP
-542 NYWDLAKEGMYRVMF
+542 NYWALAKEGMYRVMF
-557 GSRGTARKVYA
+557 GSRGTARKIYA
-568 GAQYQAAG
+568 DAKYQAAG
-576 KSGTAQVYGLRENE
+576 KSGTAQVYGLKVDEV
-590 TYNANNIPEHLRDHA
+590 YNAHKIPEHLRDHA
-605 LFIAYA
+605 LFVAYA

-642 DFYLLGNHST
+642 DFYLLGNNST
-652 DLDDAVQ
+652 QLDESSPN
-659 DTGYEN
+659 TGTED

>member
-1 MGTTRASIKKKYL
+1 M
-14 RSIIIP
+14 
-20 ITTKKKRTNI
+20 
-30 RDHSAETNLFL
+30 
-41 RRALFA
+41 FA
-47 FVVIIFLI
+47 FVVIILLI
-55 IILLVNLADLQI
+55 FVLLANLADLQI
-67 ANFSYYSTKSNN
+67 SNFSYYSTKSNN

-103 SNNITYQLNI
+103 INNITYQLNI
-113 IPDKTKNLNEQ
+113 VPDKTKNLNEQ
-124 FEQLKKV
+124 FEQLKMI

-154 VPLKDNLSKE
+154 VPLKENLTEK
-164 QIARFVVDQHRFPF
+164 QIARFIVDQHRFPF
-178 ASIVKIQHRY
+178 VSIVKIQHRY

-202 SKINSQDKKRLEE
+202 SKINTQDKQRLEE
-215 ENKTSN
+215 ENKASD
-221 YVATLNIGKMGIERY
+221 YVATFNIGKMGIERY
-236 YENILHGTAGYEKVE
+236 YEDVLHGTAGNEKVE

-282 LYIEKLLAGR
+282 LYIESLLTGR
-292 KAAVVAIDPNNG
+292 KASVVAIDPNNG

-325 SAKYNELLN
+325 SKKYSELLN
-334 DPNKPLFNRA
+334 DPSKPLFNRA

-357 FISVAALSEGV
+357 FISIAALSEGV
-368 VTPKSVVN
+368 VSPKSVVN

-399 RVDVLKAIEES
+399 HVDVLRAIEES

-415 YQVAYDMGIDRLSL
+415 YQVAYDMGIDRLNL
-429 WMTKFGYGQ
+429 WMTKFGYGE
-438 RTGIDMSPSEET
+438 RTGIDISANEET

-456 REWKSKRHKKS
+456 REWKLKRHKKS

-494 TILINNGKTYTPH
+494 TTLINNGKTFTPH
-507 FLLYKKSDILNSN
+507 FLLYKKSDIINTN
-520 EDQFHIDPVQFEQPN
+520 QNQPTIDPEKYVEPN
-535 NLTEVKT
+535 SLVDVNPG
-542 NYWDLAKEGMYRVMF
+542 YWALAKEGMHRVMF
-557 GSRGTARKVYA
+557 GARGTARKVYA
-568 GAQYQAAG
+568 GAKYQAAG
-576 KSGTAQVYGLRENE
+576 KSGTAQVYGLKENE
-590 TYNANNIPEHLRDHA
+590 TYNAHKIPEHLRDHA

-642 DFYLLGNHST
+642 DYYLEGDNST
-652 DLDDAVQ
+652 ELDDASSST
-659 DTGYEN
+659 TGHED

>member
-1 MGTTRASIKKKYL
+1 M
-14 RSIIIP
+14 
-20 ITTKKKRTNI
+20 
-30 RDHSAETNLFL
+30 FL

-47 FVVIIFLI
+47 FIVIILLLLV
-55 IILLVNLADLQI
+55 LLVNLADLQI

-103 SNNITYQLNI
+103 INNITYQLNI
-113 IPDKTKNLNEQ
+113 IPDKVKNLNEQ
-124 FEQLKKV
+124 FNQLKAI

-144 ERRNYRAHRP
+144 ERRNYKAHRP
-154 VPLKDNLSKE
+154 VPLKDNLTQQ
-164 QIARFVVDQHRFPF
+164 QIAHFVVDQHRFPYV
-178 ASIVKIQHRY
+178 SIVGIQHRY
-188 YPYGASLTHILGYI
+188 YPYEASLTHIIGYI
-202 SKINSQDKKRLEE
+202 SKINSQDKQRLEE
-215 ENKTSN
+215 ENKSSN
-221 YVATLNIGKMGIERY
+221 YVATFNIGKMGIEKY
-236 YENILHGTAGYEKVE
+236 YEDVLHGIPGYEKVE
-251 VNSRGRIVRLLEQ
+251 VNSRGRIVNQLNQ

-282 LYIEKLLAGR
+282 LYIEQLLAGR

-304 EVLAM
+304 EILAL
-309 VSSPSYDSND
+309 VSSPTYDSNP

-325 SAKYNELLN
+325 SDKYKALLN
-334 DPNKPLFNRA
+334 DPNKPLYNRA
-344 LLGAYPPASTVKP
+344 LLGSYPPASTVKP
-357 FISVAALSEGV
+357 YIAIAALSEGV
-368 VTPKSVVN
+368 VTSKSVVN

-399 RVDVLKAIEES
+399 KVDVLKAIEES

-415 YQVAYDMGIDRLSL
+415 YQVAYDMGIDRLKA
-429 WMTKFGYGQ
+429 WMTKFGFGE
-438 RTGIDMSPSEET
+438 RTGIDISTNEES

-456 REWKSKRHKKS
+456 REWKIQRHKKS

-480 GYWTATPMQMAKAL
+480 GYWTATPIQMAKAL

-520 EDQFHIDPVQFEQPN
+520 EQQPIINPEKYLEN
-535 NLTEVKT
+535 NSLSDVNP
-542 NYWDLAKEGMYRVMF
+542 NYWALAKEGMYRVMF
-557 GSRGTARKVYA
+557 GSRGTARKIYA
-568 GAQYQAAG
+568 DAKYQAAG
-576 KSGTAQVYGLRENE
+576 KSGTAQVYGLKVDEV
-590 TYNANNIPEHLRDHA
+590 YNAHKIPEHLRDHA
-605 LFIAYA
+605 LFVAYA

-642 DFYLLGNHST
+642 DFYLLGNNST
-652 DLDDAVQ
+652 QLDESSPN
-659 DTGYEN
+659 TGTED

>member
-1 MGTTRASIKKKYL
+1 M
-14 RSIIIP
+14 
-20 ITTKKKRTNI
+20 
-30 RDHSAETNLFL
+30 
-41 RRALFA
+41 
-47 FVVIIFLI
+47 
-55 IILLVNLADLQI
+55 LLANLADLQI
-67 ANFSYYSTKSNN
+67 SNFSYYSTKSNN

-103 SNNITYQLNI
+103 INNITYQLNI
-113 IPDKTKNLNEQ
+113 VPDKTKNLNEQ
-124 FEQLKKV
+124 FEQLKTI
-131 VDLTDEDIENFQK
+131 VDLTDEDIETFQK

-154 VPLKDNLSKE
+154 VPLKENLTEK
-164 QIARFVVDQHRFPF
+164 QIARFIVDQHRFPF
-178 ASIVKIQHRY
+178 VSIVKIQHRY

-202 SKINSQDKKRLEE
+202 SKINTQDKQRLEE
-215 ENKTSN
+215 ENKARD
-221 YVATLNIGKMGIERY
+221 YVATFNIGKMGIERY
-236 YENILHGTAGYEKVE
+236 YEDVLHGTAGNEKVE

-282 LYIEKLLAGR
+282 LYIESLLAGR
-292 KAAVVAIDPNNG
+292 KASVVAIDPNNG

-319 FVGGIS
+319 FVDGIS
-325 SAKYNELLN
+325 SKKYSELLN
-334 DPNKPLFNRA
+334 DPNKPLFNRS

-357 FISVAALSEGV
+357 FISIAALSEGV
-368 VTPKSVVN
+368 VSPKSVVN

-399 RVDVLKAIEES
+399 QVDVLRAIEES

-415 YQVAYDMGIDRLSL
+415 YQVAYDMGIDRLNL
-429 WMTKFGYGQ
+429 WMTKFGYGK
-438 RTGIDMSPSEET
+438 RTGIDITANEEA

-456 REWKSKRHKKS
+456 REWKLKRYKKA

-494 TILINNGKTYTPH
+494 TTLINNGKTFTPH
-507 FLLYKKSDILNSN
+507 FLLYKKSDIINTNQS
-520 EDQFHIDPVQFEQPN
+520 QPTIDPEKYVEPN
-535 NLTEVKT
+535 SLVDVNPT
-542 NYWDLAKEGMYRVMF
+542 YWALAKEGMHRVMF
-557 GSRGTARKVYA
+557 GARGTARKIYV
-568 GAQYQAAG
+568 GAKYQAAG

-590 TYNANNIPEHLRDHA
+590 TYDAHKIPEHLRDHA
-605 LFIAYA
+605 LFIAFA

-631 SNGGAVARKIL
+631 FNGGTLARKIL
-642 DFYLLGNHST
+642 DYYLEGDNST
-652 DLDDAVQ
+652 KLDYTSSSSSM
-659 DTGYEN
+659 TGHED

>member
-1 MGTTRASIKKKYL
+1 MLGK
-14 RSIIIP
+14 
-20 ITTKKKRTNI
+20 TKKGNI

-47 FVVIIFLI
+47 FVVIILLI
-55 IILLVNLADLQI
+55 FVLLANLADLQI
-67 ANFSYYSTKSNN
+67 SNFSYYSTKSNN

-103 SNNITYQLNI
+103 INNITYQLNI
-113 IPDKTKNLNEQ
+113 VPDKTKNLNEQ
-124 FEQLKKV
+124 FEQLKKI

-154 VPLKDNLSKE
+154 VPLKENLTEK
-164 QIARFVVDQHRFPF
+164 QIARFIVDQHRFPF

-202 SKINSQDKKRLEE
+202 SKINTQDKQRLEE
-215 ENKTSN
+215 ENKTSD
-221 YVATLNIGKMGIERY
+221 YVATFNIGKMGIERY
-236 YENILHGTAGYEKVE
+236 YEDVLHGTAGNEKVE

-282 LYIEKLLAGR
+282 LYIESLLAGR
-292 KAAVVAIDPNNG
+292 KASVVAIDPNNG

-309 VSSPSYDSND
+309 VSNPSYDSND

-325 SAKYNELLN
+325 SKKYSELLD
-334 DPNKPLFNRA
+334 DPSKPLFNRA

-357 FISVAALSEGV
+357 FISIAALSEGV
-368 VTPKSVVN
+368 VSPKSVVN

-399 RVDVLKAIEES
+399 HVDVLRAIEES

-415 YQVAYDMGIDRLSL
+415 YQVAYDMGIDRLNL
-429 WMTKFGYGQ
+429 WMTKFGYGE
-438 RTGIDMSPSEET
+438 RTGIDISVNEET

-456 REWKSKRHKKS
+456 REWKLKRHKKS

-494 TILINNGKTYTPH
+494 TTLINNGKTFTPH
-507 FLLYKKSDILNSN
+507 FLLYKKSDIINTNQSQPIINPEKYVEPNSLVDVN
-520 EDQFHIDPVQFEQPN
+520 P
-535 NLTEVKT
+535 T
-542 NYWDLAKEGMYRVMF
+542 YWALAKEGMHRVMF
-557 GSRGTARKVYA
+557 GARGTARKVYA
-568 GAQYQAAG
+568 GAKYQAAG
-576 KSGTAQVYGLRENE
+576 KSGTAQVYGLKENE
-590 TYNANNIPEHLRDHA
+590 TYNAHKIPEHLRDHA

-617 IALAIVLENGGGGS
+617 IALAIVIENGGGGS

-642 DFYLLGNHST
+642 DYYLEGDNST
-652 DLDDAVQ
+652 ELDDASSST
-659 DTGYEN
+659 TGHED

>member
-1 MGTTRASIKKKYL
+1 M
-14 RSIIIP
+14 
-20 ITTKKKRTNI
+20 
-30 RDHSAETNLFL
+30 
-41 RRALFA
+41 
-47 FVVIIFLI
+47 V
-55 IILLVNLADLQI
+55 IILLIFVLLANLADLQI
-67 ANFSYYSTKSNN
+67 LNFSYYSTKSNN

-103 SNNITYQLNI
+103 INNITYQLNI
-113 IPDKTKNLNEQ
+113 VPDKTKNLNEQ
-124 FEQLKKV
+124 FEQLKKI

-154 VPLKDNLSKE
+154 VPLKENLTDK
-164 QIARFVVDQHRFPF
+164 QIARFIVDQHRFPF
-178 ASIVKIQHRY
+178 VSIVKIQHRY

-202 SKINSQDKKRLEE
+202 SKINAQDKQRLEE
-215 ENKTSN
+215 QNKASN
-221 YVATLNIGKMGIERY
+221 YVATFNIGKMGIERY
-236 YENILHGTAGYEKVE
+236 YEDVLHGTAGNEKVE

-282 LYIEKLLAGR
+282 LYIESLLAGR
-292 KAAVVAIDPNNG
+292 KASVVAIDPNNG

-309 VSSPSYDSND
+309 VSTPSYDSND

-325 SAKYNELLN
+325 SKKYNELLN
-334 DPNKPLFNRA
+334 DPSKPLFNRA

-357 FISVAALSEGV
+357 FISIAALTEGV
-368 VTPKSVVN
+368 VSPKSVIN

-399 RVDVLKAIEES
+399 RVDVLRAIEES

-415 YQVAYDMGIDRLSL
+415 YQVAYDMGIDRLNL
-429 WMTKFGYGQ
+429 WMKKFGYGE
-438 RTGIDMSPSEET
+438 RTGIDISPNEES

-456 REWKSKRHKKS
+456 REWKMKRHKKS

-480 GYWTATPMQMAKAL
+480 GYWTATPMQMVKAL
-494 TILINNGKTYTPH
+494 SIMINNGKTFTPH
-507 FLLYKKSDILNSN
+507 FLLYKKSDIINTNQNQPKIEPSKYVENNSLIN
-520 EDQFHIDPVQFEQPN
+520 INPA
-535 NLTEVKT
+535 
-542 NYWDLAKEGMYRVMF
+542 YWASAKEGMHRVMF
-557 GSRGTARKVYA
+557 GSHGTARKIYA
-568 GAQYQAAG
+568 DAKYQAAG
-576 KSGTAQVYGLRENE
+576 KSGTAQVYGLKENE
-590 TYNANNIPEHLRDHA
+590 TYNANHIPEHLRDHA

-642 DFYLLGNHST
+642 DYYLEGDNSAELK
-652 DLDDAVQ
+652 DDSPNIGHE
-659 DTGYEN
+659 D

>member
-1 MGTTRASIKKKYL
+1 M
-14 RSIIIP
+14 
-20 ITTKKKRTNI
+20 
-30 RDHSAETNLFL
+30 

-47 FVVIIFLI
+47 FIVIILLLL
-55 IILLVNLADLQI
+55 ILLVNLADLQI

-103 SNNITYQLNI
+103 INNITYQLNI
-113 IPDKTKNLNEQ
+113 IPDKVKNLNEQ
-124 FEQLKKV
+124 FNQLKAI

-144 ERRNYRAHRP
+144 ERRNYKAHRP
-154 VPLKDNLSKE
+154 VPLKDNLTQQ
-164 QIARFVVDQHRFPF
+164 QIAHFVVDQHRFPYV
-178 ASIVKIQHRY
+178 SIVGIQHRY
-188 YPYGASLTHILGYI
+188 YPYEASLTHIIGYI
-202 SKINSQDKKRLEE
+202 SKINSQDKQRLEE
-215 ENKTSN
+215 ENKSSN
-221 YVATLNIGKMGIERY
+221 YVATFNIGKMGIEKY
-236 YENILHGTAGYEKVE
+236 YEDVLHGIPGYEKVE
-251 VNSRGRIVRLLEQ
+251 VNSRGRIVNQLNQ

-282 LYIEKLLAGR
+282 LYIEQLLAGR

-304 EVLAM
+304 EILAL
-309 VSSPSYDSND
+309 VSSPTYDSNP

-325 SAKYNELLN
+325 SDKYKALLN
-334 DPNKPLFNRA
+334 DPNKPLYNRA
-344 LLGAYPPASTVKP
+344 LLGSYPPASTVKP
-357 FISVAALSEGV
+357 YIAIAALSEGV

-399 RVDVLKAIEES
+399 KVDVLRAIEES

-415 YQVAYDMGIDRLSL
+415 YQVAYDMGIDRLNA
-429 WMTKFGYGQ
+429 WMTKFGFGE
-438 RTGIDMSPSEET
+438 RTGIDISTNEES

-456 REWKSKRHKKS
+456 REWKIQRHKKS

-480 GYWTATPMQMAKAL
+480 GYWTATPIQMAKAL

-520 EDQFHIDPVQFEQPN
+520 EQQPIVNPEKYLEN
-535 NLTEVKT
+535 NSLSDVNP
-542 NYWDLAKEGMYRVMF
+542 NYWALAKEGMYRVMF
-557 GSRGTARKVYA
+557 GSRGTARKIYA
-568 GAQYQAAG
+568 DAKYQAAG
-576 KSGTAQVYGLRENE
+576 KSGTAQVYGLKVDEV
-590 TYNANNIPEHLRDHA
+590 YNAHKIPEHLRDHA
-605 LFIAYA
+605 LFVAYA

-642 DFYLLGNHST
+642 DFYLLGNNST
-652 DLDDAVQ
+652 ELDESSPN
-659 DTGYEN
+659 TGTED

>member
-1 MGTTRASIKKKYL
+1 M
-14 RSIIIP
+14 
-20 ITTKKKRTNI
+20 
-30 RDHSAETNLFL
+30 
-41 RRALFA
+41 
-47 FVVIIFLI
+47 
-55 IILLVNLADLQI
+55 LLANLADLQI
-67 ANFSYYSTKSNN
+67 SNFSYYSTKSNN

-103 SNNITYQLNI
+103 INNITYQLNI
-113 IPDKTKNLNEQ
+113 VPDKTKNLNEQ
-124 FEQLKKV
+124 FEQLKTI

-154 VPLKDNLSKE
+154 VPLKENLTEK
-164 QIARFVVDQHRFPF
+164 QIARFIVDQHRFPF
-178 ASIVKIQHRY
+178 VSIVKIQHRY

-202 SKINSQDKKRLEE
+202 SKINTQDKQRLEE
-215 ENKTSN
+215 ENKARD
-221 YVATLNIGKMGIERY
+221 YVATFNIGKMGIERY
-236 YENILHGTAGYEKVE
+236 YEDVLHGTAGNEKVE

-282 LYIEKLLAGR
+282 LYIESLLTGR
-292 KAAVVAIDPNNG
+292 KASVVAIDPNNG

-325 SAKYNELLN
+325 SKKYSELLN
-334 DPNKPLFNRA
+334 DPSKPLFNRA

-357 FISVAALSEGV
+357 FISIAALSEGV
-368 VTPKSVVN
+368 VSPKSVVN

-399 RVDVLKAIEES
+399 HVDVLRAIEES

-415 YQVAYDMGIDRLSL
+415 YQVAYDMGIDRLNL
-429 WMTKFGYGQ
+429 WMTKFGYGE
-438 RTGIDMSPSEET
+438 RTGIDISANEET

-456 REWKSKRHKKS
+456 REWKLKRHKKS

-494 TILINNGKTYTPH
+494 TTLINNGKTFTPH
-507 FLLYKKSDILNSN
+507 FLLYKKSDIINTN
-520 EDQFHIDPVQFEQPN
+520 QNQPTIDPEKYVEPN
-535 NLTEVKT
+535 SLVDVNPA
-542 NYWDLAKEGMYRVMF
+542 YWALAKEGMHRVMF
-557 GSRGTARKVYA
+557 GARGTARKIYV
-568 GAQYQAAG
+568 GAKYQAAG

-590 TYNANNIPEHLRDHA
+590 TYDAHKIPEHLRDHA
-605 LFIAYA
+605 LFIAFA

-631 SNGGAVARKIL
+631 FNGGTLARKIL
-642 DFYLLGNHST
+642 DYYLEGDNST
-652 DLDDAVQ
+652 KLDYTSSSSM
-659 DTGYEN
+659 TGHED

>member
-1 MGTTRASIKKKYL
+1 MLGK
-14 RSIIIP
+14 
-20 ITTKKKRTNI
+20 TKKGNI

-47 FVVIIFLI
+47 FVVIILLI
-55 IILLVNLADLQI
+55 FVLLANLADLQI
-67 ANFSYYSTKSNN
+67 SNFSYYSTKSNN

-103 SNNITYQLNI
+103 INNITYQLNI
-113 IPDKTKNLNEQ
+113 VPDKTKNLNEQ
-124 FEQLKKV
+124 FEQLKKI

-154 VPLKDNLSKE
+154 VPLKENLTEK
-164 QIARFVVDQHRFPF
+164 QIARFIVDQHRFPF

-202 SKINSQDKKRLEE
+202 SKINTQDKQRLEE
-215 ENKTSN
+215 ENKTSD
-221 YVATLNIGKMGIERY
+221 YVATFNIGKMGIERY
-236 YENILHGTAGYEKVE
+236 YEDVLHGTAGNEKVE

-282 LYIEKLLAGR
+282 LYIESLLAGR
-292 KAAVVAIDPNNG
+292 KASVVAIDPNNG

-309 VSSPSYDSND
+309 VSNPSYDSND

-325 SAKYNELLN
+325 SKKYSELLD
-334 DPNKPLFNRA
+334 DPSKPLFNRA

-357 FISVAALSEGV
+357 FISIAALSEGV
-368 VTPKSVVN
+368 VSPKSVVN

-399 RVDVLKAIEES
+399 HVDVLRAIEES

-415 YQVAYDMGIDRLSL
+415 YQVAYDMGIDRLNL
-429 WMTKFGYGQ
+429 WMTKFGYGE
-438 RTGIDMSPSEET
+438 RTGIDISANEET

-456 REWKSKRHKKS
+456 REWKLKRHKKS

-494 TILINNGKTYTPH
+494 TTLINNGKTFTPH
-507 FLLYKKSDILNSN
+507 FLLYKKSDIINTNQSQPIINPEKYVEPNSLVDVN
-520 EDQFHIDPVQFEQPN
+520 P
-535 NLTEVKT
+535 T
-542 NYWDLAKEGMYRVMF
+542 YWALAKEGMHRVMF
-557 GSRGTARKVYA
+557 GARGTARKVYA
-568 GAQYQAAG
+568 GAKYQAAG
-576 KSGTAQVYGLRENE
+576 KSGTAQVYGLKENE
-590 TYNANNIPEHLRDHA
+590 TYNAHKIPEHLRDHA

-617 IALAIVLENGGGGS
+617 IALAIVIENGGGGS

-642 DFYLLGNHST
+642 DYYLEGDNST
-652 DLDDAVQ
+652 ELDDASSST
-659 DTGYEN
+659 TGHED

>member
-1 MGTTRASIKKKYL
+1 
-14 RSIIIP
+14 
-20 ITTKKKRTNI
+20 
-30 RDHSAETNLFL
+30 
-41 RRALFA
+41 
-47 FVVIIFLI
+47 
-55 IILLVNLADLQI
+55 
-67 ANFSYYSTKSNN
+67 
-79 NRIEIIPIPPSRGMI
+79 MI

-103 SNNITYQLNI
+103 INNITYQLNI

-124 FEQLKKV
+124 FEQLKKI

-144 ERRNYRAHRP
+144 ERLNYRSHRP
-154 VPLKDNLSKE
+154 VPLKENLTKE

-178 ASIVKIQHRY
+178 VSIVKIQHRY

-202 SKINSQDKKRLEE
+202 SKINANDKKRLEE
-215 ENKTSN
+215 QNKTSN
-221 YVATLNIGKMGIERY
+221 YVATLNIGKMGVERY
-236 YENILHGTAGYEKVE
+236 YEDVLHGTAGYEKVE

-282 LYIEKLLAGR
+282 QYIEQLLVGR

-304 EVLAM
+304 EILAM

-325 SAKYNELLN
+325 SAKYNELLH

-357 FISVAALSEGV
+357 FISIAALSEGII
-368 VTPKSVVN
+368 TPKSIIY
-376 DPGWWQLP
+376 DPGSWQLP
-384 GTERRYRDWLKWGHG
+384 NSERRYRDWLRSGHG
-399 RVDVLKAIEES
+399 NVDVLKALEES

-415 YQVAYDMGIDRLSL
+415 YQVAYDLGIDRLNL

-438 RTGIDMSPSEET
+438 RTGIDISPNEEA
-450 RAVMPS
+450 RAVLPS
-456 REWKSKRHKKS
+456 REWKIRRHKKP

-480 GYWTATPMQMAKAL
+480 GYWTTTPIQMAKAL
-494 TILINNGKTYTPH
+494 TTLINNGKTYTPH

-520 EDQFHIDPVQFEQPN
+520 ENHPEINPTKYEEPNGLID
-535 NLTEVKT
+535 VKS
-542 NYWDLAKEGMYRVMF
+542 NYWDLVKEGMHKVMF
-557 GSRGTARKVYA
+557 GSRGTARKIYL
-568 GAQYQAAG
+568 GTQYQAAG
-576 KSGTAQVYGLRENE
+576 KSGTAQVYGLKENE
-590 TYNANNIPEHLRDHA
+590 SYNAHKIPEHLRDHA

-642 DFYLLGNHST
+642 DFYLLG
-652 DLDDAVQ
+652 DDSKELNNSSSN
-659 DTGYEN
+659 TGHED

>member
-1 MGTTRASIKKKYL
+1 M
-14 RSIIIP
+14 
-20 ITTKKKRTNI
+20 
-30 RDHSAETNLFL
+30 
-41 RRALFA
+41 
-47 FVVIIFLI
+47 
-55 IILLVNLADLQI
+55 LLANLADLQI
-67 ANFSYYSTKSNN
+67 SNFSYYSTKSNN

-103 SNNITYQLNI
+103 INNITYQLNI
-113 IPDKTKNLNEQ
+113 VPDKTKNLNEQ
-124 FEQLKKV
+124 FEQLKMI

-154 VPLKDNLSKE
+154 VPLKENLTEK
-164 QIARFVVDQHRFPF
+164 QIARFIVDQHRFPF
-178 ASIVKIQHRY
+178 VSIVKIQHRY

-202 SKINSQDKKRLEE
+202 SKINTQDKQRLEE
-215 ENKTSN
+215 ENKASD
-221 YVATLNIGKMGIERY
+221 YVATFNIGKMGIERY
-236 YENILHGTAGYEKVE
+236 YEDVLHGTAGNEKVE

-282 LYIEKLLAGR
+282 LYIESLLTGR
-292 KAAVVAIDPNNG
+292 KASVVAIDPNNG

-325 SAKYNELLN
+325 SKKYSELLN
-334 DPNKPLFNRA
+334 DPSKPLFNRA

-357 FISVAALSEGV
+357 FISIAALSEGV
-368 VTPKSVVN
+368 VSPKSVVN

-399 RVDVLKAIEES
+399 HVDVLRAIEES

-415 YQVAYDMGIDRLSL
+415 YQVAYDMGIDRLNL
-429 WMTKFGYGQ
+429 WMTKFGYGE
-438 RTGIDMSPSEET
+438 RTGIDISANEET

-456 REWKSKRHKKS
+456 REWKLKRHKKS

-494 TILINNGKTYTPH
+494 TTLINNGKTFTPH
-507 FLLYKKSDILNSN
+507 FLLYKKSDIINTN
-520 EDQFHIDPVQFEQPN
+520 QNQPTIDPEKYVEPN
-535 NLTEVKT
+535 SLVDVNPA
-542 NYWDLAKEGMYRVMF
+542 YWALAKEGMHRVMF
-557 GSRGTARKVYA
+557 GARGTARKVYA
-568 GAQYQAAG
+568 GAKYQAAG
-576 KSGTAQVYGLRENE
+576 KSGTAQVYGLKENE
-590 TYNANNIPEHLRDHA
+590 TYNAHKIPEHLRDHA

-642 DFYLLGNHST
+642 DYYLEGDNST
-652 DLDDAVQ
+652 ELDDASSST
-659 DTGYEN
+659 TGHED

>member
-1 MGTTRASIKKKYL
+1 MSGK
-14 RSIIIP
+14 
-20 ITTKKKRTNI
+20 TKKGNI

-47 FVVIIFLI
+47 FVVIILLI
-55 IILLVNLADLQI
+55 FVLLANLADLQI
-67 ANFSYYSTKSNN
+67 SNFSYYSTKSNN

-103 SNNITYQLNI
+103 INNITYQLNI
-113 IPDKTKNLNEQ
+113 VPDKTKNLNEQ
-124 FEQLKKV
+124 FEQLKMI

-154 VPLKDNLSKE
+154 VPLKENLTEK
-164 QIARFVVDQHRFPF
+164 QIARFIVDQHRFPF
-178 ASIVKIQHRY
+178 VSIVKIQHRY

-202 SKINSQDKKRLEE
+202 SKINTQDKQRLEE
-215 ENKTSN
+215 ENKASD
-221 YVATLNIGKMGIERY
+221 YVATFNIGKMGIERY
-236 YENILHGTAGYEKVE
+236 YEDVLHGTAGNEKVE

-282 LYIEKLLAGR
+282 LYIESLLTGR
-292 KAAVVAIDPNNG
+292 KASVVAIDPNNG

-325 SAKYNELLN
+325 SKKYSELLN
-334 DPNKPLFNRA
+334 DPSKPLFNRA

-357 FISVAALSEGV
+357 FISIAALSEGV
-368 VTPKSVVN
+368 VSPKSVVN

-399 RVDVLKAIEES
+399 HVDVLRAIEES

-415 YQVAYDMGIDRLSL
+415 YQVAYDMGIDRLNL
-429 WMTKFGYGQ
+429 WMTKFGYGE
-438 RTGIDMSPSEET
+438 RTGIDISANEET

-456 REWKSKRHKKS
+456 REWKLKRHKKS

-494 TILINNGKTYTPH
+494 TTLINNGKTFTPH
-507 FLLYKKSDILNSN
+507 FLLYKKSDIINTN
-520 EDQFHIDPVQFEQPN
+520 QNQPTIDPEKYVEPN
-535 NLTEVKT
+535 SLVDVNPA
-542 NYWDLAKEGMYRVMF
+542 YWALAKEGMHRVMF
-557 GSRGTARKVYA
+557 GARGTARKVYS
-568 GAQYQAAG
+568 GAKYQAAG
-576 KSGTAQVYGLRENE
+576 KSGTAQVYGLKENE
-590 TYNANNIPEHLRDHA
+590 TYNAHKIPEHLRDHA

-642 DFYLLGNHST
+642 DYYLEGDNST
-652 DLDDAVQ
+652 ELDDASSST
-659 DTGYEN
+659 TGHED

>member
-1 MGTTRASIKKKYL
+1 M
-14 RSIIIP
+14 
-20 ITTKKKRTNI
+20 
-30 RDHSAETNLFL
+30 
-41 RRALFA
+41 
-47 FVVIIFLI
+47 
-55 IILLVNLADLQI
+55 LLANLADLQI
-67 ANFSYYSTKSNN
+67 SNFSYYSTKSNN

-103 SNNITYQLNI
+103 INNITYQLNI
-113 IPDKTKNLNEQ
+113 VPDKTKNLNEQ
-124 FEQLKKV
+124 FEQLKTI

-154 VPLKDNLSKE
+154 VPLKENLTEK
-164 QIARFVVDQHRFPF
+164 QIARFIVDQHRFPF
-178 ASIVKIQHRY
+178 VSIVKIQHRY

-202 SKINSQDKKRLEE
+202 SKINTQDKQRLEE
-215 ENKTSN
+215 ENKASD
-221 YVATLNIGKMGIERY
+221 YVATFNIGKMGIERY
-236 YENILHGTAGYEKVE
+236 YEDVLHGTAGNEKVE

-282 LYIEKLLAGR
+282 LYIESLLTGR
-292 KAAVVAIDPNNG
+292 KASVVAIDPNNG

-325 SAKYNELLN
+325 SKKYSELLN
-334 DPNKPLFNRA
+334 DPSKPLFNRA

-357 FISVAALSEGV
+357 FISIAALSEGV
-368 VTPKSVVN
+368 VSPKSVVN

-399 RVDVLKAIEES
+399 HVDVLRAIEES

-415 YQVAYDMGIDRLSL
+415 YQVAYDMGIDRLNL
-429 WMTKFGYGQ
+429 WMTKFGYGE
-438 RTGIDMSPSEET
+438 RTGIDISANEET

-456 REWKSKRHKKS
+456 REWKLKRHKKS

-494 TILINNGKTYTPH
+494 TTLINNGKTFTPH
-507 FLLYKKSDILNSN
+507 FLLYKKSDIINTN
-520 EDQFHIDPVQFEQPN
+520 QNQPTIDPEKYVE
-535 NLTEVKT
+535 T
-542 NYWDLAKEGMYRVMF
+542 NSLVDVNPTYWALAKEGMHRVMF
-557 GSRGTARKVYA
+557 GARGTARKVYA
-568 GAQYQAAG
+568 GAKYQAAG
-576 KSGTAQVYGLRENE
+576 KSGTAQVYGLKENE
-590 TYNANNIPEHLRDHA
+590 TYNAHKIPEHLRDHA

-642 DFYLLGNHST
+642 DYYLEGDNST
-652 DLDDAVQ
+652 ELDDASSST
-659 DTGYEN
+659 TGHED

>member
-1 MGTTRASIKKKYL
+1 MSGKIKKGY
-14 RSIIIP
+14 
-20 ITTKKKRTNI
+20 I

-47 FVVIIFLI
+47 FVVIILLI
-55 IILLVNLADLQI
+55 FVLLANLADLQI
-67 ANFSYYSTKSNN
+67 SNFSYYSTKSNN

-103 SNNITYQLNI
+103 INNITYQLNI
-113 IPDKTKNLNEQ
+113 VPDKTKNLNEQ
-124 FEQLKKV
+124 FEQLKKI

-144 ERRNYRAHRP
+144 ERRNYRSHRP
-154 VPLKDNLSKE
+154 VPLKENLTEK
-164 QIARFVVDQHRFPF
+164 QIARFIVDQHRFPF
-178 ASIVKIQHRY
+178 VSIVKIQHRY

-202 SKINSQDKKRLEE
+202 SKINSQDKQRLEE
-215 ENKTSN
+215 ENKASN
-221 YVATLNIGKMGIERY
+221 YVATFNIGKMGIERY
-236 YENILHGTAGYEKVE
+236 YEDVLHGTAGNEKVE

-282 LYIEKLLAGR
+282 LYIESLLAGR
-292 KAAVVAIDPNNG
+292 KASVVAINPNNG
-304 EVLAM
+304 EILAM

-325 SAKYNELLN
+325 SKKYSELLN
-334 DPNKPLFNRA
+334 DPSKPLFNRA

-357 FISVAALSEGV
+357 FISIAALSEGV
-368 VTPKSVVN
+368 VSPKSVVN

-399 RVDVLKAIEES
+399 HVDVLRAIEES

-415 YQVAYDMGIDRLSL
+415 YQVAYDMGIDRLNL

-438 RTGIDMSPSEET
+438 RTGIDISPSEET

-456 REWKSKRHKKS
+456 REWKLKRHKKS

-494 TILINNGKTYTPH
+494 TTLINNGKTYTPH
-507 FLLYKKSDILNSN
+507 FLLYKKSDIINTNQNQPL
-520 EDQFHIDPVQFEQPN
+520 IDPSKYIEKNSLVDVNP
-535 NLTEVKT
+535 T
-542 NYWDLAKEGMYRVMF
+542 YWALAKEGMHRVMF
-557 GSRGTARKVYA
+557 GARGTARKVYA
-568 GAQYQAAG
+568 GAKYQAAG
-576 KSGTAQVYGLRENE
+576 KSGTAQVYGLKENE
-590 TYNANNIPEHLRDHA
+590 TYNAHRIPEHLRDHA

-642 DFYLLGNHST
+642 DYYLEGDNST
-652 DLDDAVQ
+652 ELNDESPN
-659 DTGYEN
+659 TGHED